1 MADESTIK
9 STLSGT
15 NTTMLS
21 KISTMAHEEE
31 DITTTD
37 GKFETLFNILLM
49 CKSIIQIFIS
59 RENRK
64 THKTVFTGEAPTTHK
79 STYVTTTNRTTT
91 TPIKTTTTT
100 NNKISDTT
108 TDGK

>member
-37 GKFETLFNILLM
+37 GNFETQFIILPTYKKLFYPNIY
-49 CKSIIQIFIS
+49 IS
-59 RENRK
+59 E
-64 THKTVFTGEAPTTHK
+64 E
-79 STYVTTTNRTTT
+79 
-91 TPIKTTTTT
+91 
-100 NNKISDTT
+100 
-108 TDGK
+108 